1 MPKSTHTPFAWCFS
15 VVVLATFSHRVET
28 LLQISAGFGG
38 NTLQQGAG
46 FLAFPVAFLMQ
57 FLQADEAGKA
67 LQLQRVQDGELRS
80 MQMWLK
86 MLGKASTQQ
95 PELPSVYSYC
105 TPLMTAFSRR
115 FSYRDGLKMHTSGC
129 AANSFINEFI

>member
-1 MPKSTHTPFAWCFS
+1 
-15 VVVLATFSHRVET
+15 
-28 LLQISAGFGG
+28 
-38 NTLQQGAG
+38 
-46 FLAFPVAFLMQ
+46 
-57 FLQADEAGKA
+57 
-67 LQLQRVQDGELRS
+67 

-105 TPLMTAFSRR
+105 TSLTTAFSRR

-129 AANSFINEFI
+129 AANSFINEFIYNPEIAKGSAIQNVNARS